1 MCSVGVLP
9 GTGLGNTA
17 FLILERVNKITR
29 NQTRLR
35 FWEKPKK
42 K

>member
-1 MCSVGVLP
+1 MFIRCFFLF
-9 GTGLGNTA
+9 